1 MSYSF
6 FITNL
11 GNFDSLMYENDI
23 TVKKDKESSLAEAE
37 SALKILINEDQKE
50 VEVYQKTGKYISYSS
65 DKDRLSDN
73 KKICLKD
80 FIWDLKN
87 GCTFKK
93 KVPIVKGK
101 FSIKDLLPS
110 EWLSKYQSLKG
121 YNQYITH
128 LNMGDTNDYKI
139 GNDIYKMFLSDP
151 KLILQQLNDHLNNFE
166 IEKDSFKYYF
176 DCLFSYD
183 YAVGYTRRIDK
194 YMCRDIKD
202 IDFSKKI
209 TEKYSKLLQHGLY
222 NEIMANLILCIILGA
237 KEKTKENKYIS
248 LLIWFSEDE
257 ITDLVNTETS
267 IDSIHTLPL
276 ALRYHY
282 AKAFYNR
289 RQYEVAYKII
299 EKARLETVDIVY
311 LSANLM
317 LSKLQLFGRGC
328 EPNVF
333 KASEILE
340 MCLSKIPSTTKE
352 YDSIKS
358 EILILLAKIY
368 IGSFSQDSVQEEF
381 DTTQKKITIPNIHKA
396 EQFYEEYKLC
406 TSSSREIIPS
416 LESNGFNLKRQK
428 NSFSDVVRM
437 DAKDIILTGN
447 YSESNYC
454 ISNSLTDLKCSL
466 FNNSLN
472 GFEIREFKD
481 EQSISEAISALIIS
495 DKKILFAFLS
505 DDSSSNLNDCLI
517 LLDRLYNLCLS
528 NKGNINRIIKNI
540 NVFVD
545 ANFEFASMMI
555 DASLSD
561 MGEIY
566 FQVHICDYNREAA
579 HKLLTTVPLFANYST
594 NSVTNNCSIV
604 TIGCNALVYKLIKE
618 VTAVSC
624 LPKLPSITVLDKN
637 ADFYESQYKCDC
649 PGIYNSP
656 DSLRRIIPHFLSC
669 DIKKVDFPNII
680 FNRSTS
686 GENSDI
692 VNVLLNGTYF
702 IIDIGSD
709 EENILFATKLRSW
722 LLQSDNSFSKS
733 PTIVVKCEN
742 RRNAYLLNKLTLQN
756 KPSGEN
762 FYNNYNIKCFGVL
775 ADIYNYQYLLYD
787 QYKSKAYKVH
797 CLYSQG
803 CTQSEINNSYFS
815 FSYNRDSSTLQIIS
829 VLYELYEIG
838 VIKSPDD
845 LTPDSLSES
854 FNSWIKIPGNDSIIS
869 AIEHNRWC
877 GYMLSR
883 GWQSA
888 SYEQVLSYT
897 NAGQHSGSQHKHLL
911 GKLHPFLCDWSI
923 LCGEGDPEKI
933 AIIKLLLEKF
943 PTLKSPVQSTYNIAS
958 HISDILSNKSI
969 NLVKKS
975 KKSER

>member
-1 MSYSF
+1 
-6 FITNL
+6 
-11 GNFDSLMYENDI
+11 MYENDI
-23 TVKKDKESSLAEAE
+23 TLKKDKESSLAEAD
-37 SALKILINEDQKE
+37 SALKLLINKDQRE
-50 VEVYQKTGKYISYSS
+50 VEAYQETGNYISYSS
-65 DKDRLSDN
+65 DEDRLSDT
-73 KKICLKD
+73 KKISLRD

-110 EWLSKYQSLKG
+110 EWLAKYQSLKG

-151 KLILQQLNDHLNNFE
+151 KTILQQLKDHLNNFE
-166 IEKDSFKYYF
+166 IEKESFNYYF

-194 YMCRDIKD
+194 YMCRDIRDKD
-202 IDFSKKI
+202 LSKKI
-209 TEKYSKLLQHGLY
+209 TEKYSSLLQHGLY

-267 IDSIHTLPL
+267 IDGIRTLPL
-276 ALRYHY
+276 ELRYHY
-282 AKAFYNR
+282 AKSFYDR
-289 RQYEVAYKII
+289 RRYDVAYRLV
-299 EKARLETVDIVY
+299 EKANLDKVDIIS
-311 LSANLM
+311 LSASIM
-317 LSKLQLFGRGC
+317 LSKLRLFGRGC
-328 EPNVF
+328 DSDVF
-333 KASEILE
+333 EACEILE
-340 MCLSKIPSTTKE
+340 KCICKITHNTTGC
-352 YDSIKS
+352 DSVKS
-358 EILILLAKIY
+358 EILLLLTKIY
-368 IGSFSQDSVQEEF
+368 IGTFSQEKY
-381 DTTQKKITIPNIHKA
+381 DTTHGTIIIPDTQKA
-396 EQFYEEYKLC
+396 ERYYEEYKMC
-406 TSSSREIIPS
+406 SSSNREIIPS
-416 LESNGFNLKRQK
+416 LESNSLNISKQK
-428 NSFSDVVRM
+428 ISFKNKIRM
-437 DAKDIILTGN
+437 DAKDIIINGN
-447 YSESNYC
+447 YTESNYC
-454 ISNSLTDLKCSL
+454 ISNSLIDLKCTL
-466 FNNSLN
+466 FIDSLN

-481 EQSISEAISALIIS
+481 ELSISEAISAMLIS
-495 DKKILFAFLS
+495 NKKVIFAFFS
-505 DDSSSNLNDCLI
+505 DDNSANLNDCLM

-528 NKGNINRIIKNI
+528 NSDKTDRIINNI
-540 NVFVD
+540 SIFVD
-545 ANFEFASMMI
+545 ADYDFASMMI

-561 MGEIY
+561 MDEIY

-579 HKLLTTVPLFANYST
+579 HKLLTTVPLFADYST
-594 NSVTNNCSIV
+594 NSVTNNSSIV
-604 TIGCNALVYKLIKE
+604 VMGCNALVYKLIKE
-618 VTAVSC
+618 ITAVSC

-669 DIKKVDFPNII
+669 DVNKVDFPNII
-680 FNRSTS
+680 FNRSKS

-787 QYKSKAYKVH
+787 EYKSKAYKVH

-803 CTQSEINNSYFS
+803 CTQTEINNSYYS

-829 VLYELYEIG
+829 ILYELNEIG
-838 VIKSPDD
+838 ILESSDN
-845 LTPDSLSES
+845 LTFDSLSEL
-854 FNSWIKIPGNDSIIS
+854 FISWIRKPGNDKIIA
-869 AIEHNRWC
+869 AIEHNRWN

-888 SYEQVLSYT
+888 TYEQVMSYT
-897 NAGQHSGSQHKHLL
+897 NAGQQSGSDHKHLL
-911 GKLHPFLCDWSI
+911 AKLHPFICDWSI
-923 LCGEGDPEKI
+923 LCGEDDPEKI
-933 AIIKLLLEKF
+933 AIINLLLEKF
-943 PTLKSPVQSTYNIAS
+943 PSLKSPIQSTYNIAS

>member
-1 MSYSF
+1 
-6 FITNL
+6 
-11 GNFDSLMYENDI
+11 MYENDI

-151 KLILQQLNDHLNNFE
+151 KSILQQLKDHLNNFE

-183 YAVGYTRRIDK
+183 YAVGYIRRIDK
-194 YMCRDIKD
+194 YMCSDIKD

-209 TEKYSKLLQHGLY
+209 TEKYSWLLQHGLY
-222 NEIMANLILCIILGA
+222 NEIIANLILCIILGA

-267 IDSIHTLPL
+267 INGIRTLPL
-276 ALRYHY
+276 ELRYHY
-282 AKAFYNR
+282 AKSFYDR
-289 RQYEVAYKII
+289 RRYDVAYRLV
-299 EKARLETVDIVY
+299 EKANLDKVDCIS

-317 LSKLQLFGRGC
+317 LSKLRLFGRGC
-328 EPNVF
+328 ESDVF
-333 KASEILE
+333 EACDILE
-340 MCLSKIPSTTKE
+340 KCIGKITPKIIGC
-352 YDSIKS
+352 DSVKS
-358 EILILLAKIY
+358 EILLLLTKIY
-368 IGSFSQDSVQEEF
+368 IGTFSQDSVWDYSDMTQE
-381 DTTQKKITIPNIHKA
+381 TMTIPNIQKA
-396 EQFYEEYKLC
+396 EHYYDEYKLC
-406 TSSSREIIPS
+406 VSSSREIIPS
-416 LESNGFNLKRQK
+416 LESTRFNSSKEKIIK
-428 NSFSDVVRM
+428 NRIRM
-437 DAKDIILTGN
+437 DVKDITITGN

-454 ISNSLTDLKCSL
+454 ISNSLTDLKSSL
-466 FNNSLN
+466 FTESLN
-472 GFEIREFKD
+472 GFEIRDFKD
-481 EQSISEAISALIIS
+481 EPSISEAISAMLIS
-495 DKKILFAFLS
+495 DKKVIFAFLS
-505 DDSSSNLNDCLI
+505 NDNSANLGDCLM
-517 LLDRLYNLCLS
+517 LLDQLYNLCLS
-528 NKGNINRIIKNI
+528 NSDKTDRIINNI
-540 NVFVD
+540 SIFVD
-545 ANFEFASMMI
+545 ADYDFASMMI

-561 MGEIY
+561 MDEIY

-579 HKLLTTVPLFANYST
+579 HKLLTTVPLFADYST
-594 NSVTNNCSIV
+594 NSVTNNSSIV
-604 TIGCNALVYKLIKE
+604 VMGCNALVYKLIKE
-618 VTAVSC
+618 ITAVSC

-637 ADFYESQYKCDC
+637 VDFYESQYKCDC

-669 DIKKVDFPNII
+669 DVKKVDFPNII
-680 FNRSTS
+680 FNRSKS

-787 QYKSKAYKVH
+787 EYKSKAYKVH

-803 CTQSEINNSYFS
+803 CTQGEINNSYFS

>member
-11 GNFDSLMYENDI
+11 GNFDSFMYENDI
-23 TVKKDKESSLAEAE
+23 TLKKDKESSLAEAD
-37 SALKILINEDQKE
+37 SALKLLINKDQRE
-50 VEVYQKTGKYISYSS
+50 VEAYQETGNYISYSS
-65 DKDRLSDN
+65 DEDRLSDT
-73 KKICLKD
+73 KKISLRD

-110 EWLSKYQSLKG
+110 EWLAKYQSLKG

-151 KLILQQLNDHLNNFE
+151 KTILQQLKDHLNNFE
-166 IEKDSFKYYF
+166 IEKESFNYYF

-194 YMCRDIKD
+194 YMCRDIRDKD
-202 IDFSKKI
+202 LSKKI
-209 TEKYSKLLQHGLY
+209 TEKYSSLLQHGLY

-267 IDSIHTLPL
+267 IDGIRTLPL
-276 ALRYHY
+276 ELRYHY
-282 AKAFYNR
+282 AKSFYDR
-289 RQYEVAYKII
+289 RRYDVAYRLV
-299 EKARLETVDIVY
+299 EKANLDKVDIIS
-311 LSANLM
+311 LSASLM
-317 LSKLQLFGRGC
+317 LSKLRLFGRGC
-328 EPNVF
+328 DSDVF
-333 KASEILE
+333 EACEILE
-340 MCLSKIPSTTKE
+340 KCICKITHNTTGC
-352 YDSIKS
+352 DSVKS
-358 EILILLAKIY
+358 EILLLLTKIY
-368 IGSFSQDSVQEEF
+368 IGTFSQEKY
-381 DTTQKKITIPNIHKA
+381 DTTHGTIIIPDTQKA
-396 EQFYEEYKLC
+396 ERYYEEYKMC
-406 TSSSREIIPS
+406 SSSNREIIPS
-416 LESNGFNLKRQK
+416 LESNSLNISKQK
-428 NSFSDVVRM
+428 ISFKNKIRM
-437 DAKDIILTGN
+437 DAKDIIINGN
-447 YSESNYC
+447 YTESNYC
-454 ISNSLTDLKCSL
+454 ISNSLIDLKCTL
-466 FNNSLN
+466 FIDSLN

-481 EQSISEAISALIIS
+481 ELSISEAISAMLIS
-495 DKKILFAFLS
+495 NKKVIFAFFS
-505 DDSSSNLNDCLI
+505 DDNSANLNDCLM

-528 NKGNINRIIKNI
+528 NSDKTDRIINNI
-540 NVFVD
+540 SIFVD
-545 ANFEFASMMI
+545 ADYDFASMMI

-561 MGEIY
+561 MDEIY

-579 HKLLTTVPLFANYST
+579 HKLLTTVPLFADYST
-594 NSVTNNCSIV
+594 NSVTNNSSIV
-604 TIGCNALVYKLIKE
+604 VMGCNALVYKLIKE
-618 VTAVSC
+618 ITAVSC

-669 DIKKVDFPNII
+669 DVNKVDFPNII
-680 FNRSTS
+680 FNRSKS

-787 QYKSKAYKVH
+787 EYKSKAYKVH

-803 CTQSEINNSYFS
+803 CTQTEINNSYYS

-829 VLYELYEIG
+829 ILYELNEIG
-838 VIKSPDD
+838 ILESSDN
-845 LTPDSLSES
+845 LTFDSLSEL
-854 FNSWIKIPGNDSIIS
+854 FISWIRKPGNDKIIA
-869 AIEHNRWC
+869 AIEHNRWN

-888 SYEQVLSYT
+888 TYEQVMSYT
-897 NAGQHSGSQHKHLL
+897 NAGQQSGSDHKHLL
-911 GKLHPFLCDWSI
+911 AKLHPFICDWSI
-923 LCGEGDPEKI
+923 LCGEDDPEKI
-933 AIIKLLLEKF
+933 AIINLLLEKF
-943 PTLKSPVQSTYNIAS
+943 PSLKSPIQSTYNIAS

>member
-11 GNFDSLMYENDI
+11 GNFDSFMYENDI
-23 TVKKDKESSLAEAE
+23 TLKKDKESSLAEAD
-37 SALKILINEDQKE
+37 SALKLLINKDQRE
-50 VEVYQKTGKYISYSS
+50 VEAYQETGNYISYSS
-65 DKDRLSDN
+65 DEDRLSDT
-73 KKICLKD
+73 KKISLRD

-110 EWLSKYQSLKG
+110 EWLAKYQSLKG

-151 KLILQQLNDHLNNFE
+151 KTILQQLKDHLNNFE
-166 IEKDSFKYYF
+166 IEKESFNYYF

-194 YMCRDIKD
+194 YMCRDIRDKD
-202 IDFSKKI
+202 LSKKI
-209 TEKYSKLLQHGLY
+209 TEKYSSLLQHGLY

-267 IDSIHTLPL
+267 IDGIRTLPL
-276 ALRYHY
+276 ELRYHY
-282 AKAFYNR
+282 AKSFYDR
-289 RQYEVAYKII
+289 RRYDVAYRLV
-299 EKARLETVDIVY
+299 EKANLDKVDIIS
-311 LSANLM
+311 LSASIM
-317 LSKLQLFGRGC
+317 LSKLRLFGRGC
-328 EPNVF
+328 DSDVF
-333 KASEILE
+333 EACEILE
-340 MCLSKIPSTTKE
+340 KCICKITHNTTGC
-352 YDSIKS
+352 DSVKS
-358 EILILLAKIY
+358 EILLLLTKIY
-368 IGSFSQDSVQEEF
+368 IGTFSQEKY
-381 DTTQKKITIPNIHKA
+381 DTTHGTIIIPDTQKA
-396 EQFYEEYKLC
+396 ERYYEEYKMC
-406 TSSSREIIPS
+406 SSSNREIIPS
-416 LESNGFNLKRQK
+416 LESNSLNISKQK
-428 NSFSDVVRM
+428 ISFKNKIRM
-437 DAKDIILTGN
+437 DAKDIIINGN
-447 YSESNYC
+447 YTESNYC
-454 ISNSLTDLKCSL
+454 ISNSLIDLKCTL
-466 FNNSLN
+466 FIDSLN

-481 EQSISEAISALIIS
+481 ELSISEAISAMLIS
-495 DKKILFAFLS
+495 NKKVIFAFFS
-505 DDSSSNLNDCLI
+505 DDNSANLNDCLM

-528 NKGNINRIIKNI
+528 NSDKTDRIINNI
-540 NVFVD
+540 SIFVD
-545 ANFEFASMMI
+545 ADYDFASMMI

-561 MGEIY
+561 MDEIY

-579 HKLLTTVPLFANYST
+579 HKLLTTVPLFADYST
-594 NSVTNNCSIV
+594 NSVTNNSSIV
-604 TIGCNALVYKLIKE
+604 VMGCNALVYKLIKE
-618 VTAVSC
+618 ITAVSC

-669 DIKKVDFPNII
+669 DVNKVDFPNII
-680 FNRSTS
+680 FNRSKS

-787 QYKSKAYKVH
+787 EYKSKAYKVH

-803 CTQSEINNSYFS
+803 CTQTEINNSYYS

-829 VLYELYEIG
+829 ILYELNEIG
-838 VIKSPDD
+838 ILESSDN
-845 LTPDSLSES
+845 LTFDSLSEL
-854 FNSWIKIPGNDSIIS
+854 FISWIRKPGNDKIIA
-869 AIEHNRWC
+869 AIEHNRWN

-888 SYEQVLSYT
+888 TYEQVMSYT
-897 NAGQHSGSQHKHLL
+897 NAGQQSGSDHKHLL
-911 GKLHPFLCDWSI
+911 AKLHPFICDWSI
-923 LCGEGDPEKI
+923 LCGEDDPEKI
-933 AIIKLLLEKF
+933 AIINLLLEKF
-943 PTLKSPVQSTYNIAS
+943 PSLKSPIQSTYNIAS